1 MALQYILRDSIL
13 PDIQQYGT
21 SRVLLAQKSLRSEVL
36 PVGMKVIATPQP
48 GKTMR
53 NRRRH
58 VALLADQWPSQRL
71 ISLRF
76 PYLCYVL
83 EGTAHI
89 AVGDS
94 VVACPR
100 GYWLVIPPGV
110 PITDGSTPH
119 WYPPDSKDGRSD
131 ILWLLLRPFGME
143 YHLCHTRDGQHLG
156 GGFGERGFIA
166 DSHLFVFAEMLI
178 DEMGNNQKWQSELSR
193 NCLFTLAAMLQRH
206 LEKIASQPQLESESA
221 SVVLDDELSAARQT
235 VTRAREYIRDNLGKE
250 LSLQEIAR
258 ASYVSRAHLAKLFR
272 SEMDMTVWDYVT
284 RLRVE
289 EAKLLLSETD
299 ISVYDIGRLLGY
311 SGVAYFSSRFNQA
324 TGYSPSLYREEHKTQ
339 QPPQKNARSRKG

>member
-1 MALQYILRDSIL
+1 MALQHILRDSIL

-21 SRVLLAQKSLRSEVL
+21 SRVLLAQKSLRGEVL

-48 GKTMR
+48 ENSVR

-58 VALLADQWPSQRL
+58 VALLAEQWPQQRL

-76 PYLCYVL
+76 PYLCYIL

-89 AVGDS
+89 AVGDC
-94 VVACPR
+94 VVECPR
-100 GYWLVIPPGV
+100 GYWLIIPPGT

-119 WYPPDSKDGRSD
+119 WYPQGKAGYSD

-143 YHLCHTRDGQHLG
+143 YHLCHTRDDQHLG

-178 DEMGNNQKWQSELSR
+178 DEIGSNQKWHSELSR
-193 NCLFTLAAMLQRH
+193 NCLFALAAMLQRH
-206 LEKIASQPQLESESA
+206 LEKIASQPQLEAESVA
-221 SVVLDDELSAARQT
+221 VVMDDELSAARQT

-272 SEMDMTVWDYVT
+272 SEMKMTVWEYVT

-289 EAKLLLSETD
+289 EAKLLLTETD
-299 ISVYDIGRLLGY
+299 LSIYDIGRLLGY

-324 TGYSPSLYREEHKTQ
+324 TGCSPSLYREA
-339 QPPQKNARSRKG
+339 QKANQASQRNSRSRAK